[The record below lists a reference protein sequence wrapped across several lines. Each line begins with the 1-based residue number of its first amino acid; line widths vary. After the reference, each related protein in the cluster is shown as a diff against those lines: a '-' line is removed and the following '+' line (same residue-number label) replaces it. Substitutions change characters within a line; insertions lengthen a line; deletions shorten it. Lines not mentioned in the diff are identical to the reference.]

1 MLLLVNAYSQDFQ
14 TVYNLYLNDDYF
26 RFKNT
31 LSSAKFD
38 NQWEADVCTAL
49 MKSVFC
55 KFRESNVLFDKV
67 IKESGNIIPDSIK
80 TRIYESKV
88 VNHINL
94 FEYKDA
100 YASAKIL
107 KEKYIKYLDDEEKE
121 NLADEEGLW
130 TAVNDIKPQTISRQ
144 GDEKIQMK
152 KDFAGL
158 WNIPVKI
165 NKESFDFIFDT
176 GANFSV
182 VIESLAKSLGMKL
195 IDAKVKVGTATDIK
209 VDAKISVCEELIIG
223 NIILKNVVFLVLPDE
238 TLDFGFYKIKGIIGN
253 PVIRAF
259 DEIRINKD
267 NLLTIPQIASESNMQ
282 NLCFTGFTPVLLMKK
297 ESDSLAFTFD
307 SGAMRTMFY
316 KPYFN
321 LYKKSIEEN
330 YQPTEITIGGA
341 GGNQKV
347 KGYNLK
353 DIVLQTGNSSA
364 SLDRVSVLSESTGKK
379 NNSFYGNLGQDY
391 FSQFGEMTISFKGS
405 FIEFKK

>member
-26 RFKNT
+26 RLKNT

-38 NQWEADVCTAL
+38 NKWESDVCTAL

-67 IKESGNIIPDSIK
+67 IKESGNVIPDSIK

-100 YASAKIL
+100 YASAKTL

-144 GDEKIQMK
+144 GEEKIQMK

-209 VDAKISVCEELIIG
+209 VDAKISVCEELIVG

-267 NLLTIPQIASESNMQ
+267 NLLTIPQIASENNIQ
-282 NLCFTGFTPVLLMKK
+282 NLCFTGFTPVLLMKQ

-353 DIVLQTGNSSA
+353 DIVLQTGNLSA

-391 FSQFGEMTISFKGS
+391 FSQFGEMTISFKGA